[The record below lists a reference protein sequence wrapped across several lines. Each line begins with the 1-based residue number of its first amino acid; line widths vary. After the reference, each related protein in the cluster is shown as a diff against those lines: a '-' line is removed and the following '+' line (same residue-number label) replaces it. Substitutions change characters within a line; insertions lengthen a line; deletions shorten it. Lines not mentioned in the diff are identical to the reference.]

1 MDLRHAMNY
10 RLLLSFILLLTI
22 KSVGAQPALNVVVSI
37 KPIHSIV
44 TILMD
49 GIGTPKL
56 LLNSSDSAHTF
67 HLKPS
72 QIRMLSKSDLV
83 ITISEDFETGLRK
96 ALKNVKKDSHLKVSS
111 LNQLNTLKS
120 RGEEIYEVNEEE
132 EEEEGNH
139 ADHTNDLH
147 FWLDVDNMQ
156 LISQHISNLL
166 IELDPANEIKYSEN
180 FNKVNSELTKLKIEL
195 RHQLEPFSSTR
206 FAIFADT
213 LQYFENNLNLKRP
226 VIITPYHGARLSIN
240 RTLEAKKIIKDLN
253 ISCLIY
259 GSEIRPNQINVLS
272 EGLTLKTFK
281 IDILG
286 AVYPSGSDQYFN
298 LMKRISSQ
306 LASCLK

>member
-1 MDLRHAMNY
+1 MNY

-22 KSVGAQPALNVVVSI
+22 KSVGAESTLDVVVSI
-37 KPIHSIV
+37 KPIHSI
-44 TILMD
+44 TTMLMD
-49 GIGTPKL
+49 GIATPKL

-83 ITISEDFETGLRK
+83 ITISDDFETGLRK
-96 ALKNVKKDSHLKVSS
+96 ALKNVKKDSHFKVSS

-132 EEEEGNH
+132 EGNH

-147 FWLDVDNMQ
+147 LWLDVDNMQ

-166 IELDPANEIKYSEN
+166 IELDPANESKYSEN
-180 FNKVNSELTKLKIEL
+180 FNKVNSKLTKLKIEL
-195 RHQLEPFSSTR
+195 QHQLEPFLSTR
-206 FAIFADT
+206 FVIFADT
-213 LQYFENNLNLKRP
+213 LQYFENSLNLKRP

-259 GSEIRPNQINVLS
+259 GSEIRPNQVNVLS
-272 EGLTLKTFK
+272 EGLTLKAFK

-286 AVYPSGSDQYFN
+286 AAYPSGSDQYFN
-298 LMKRISSQ
+298 LMKGISSQ
-306 LASCLK
+306 LALCLK

>member
-10 RLLLSFILLLTI
+10 RLLLGLILLLTI
-22 KSVGAQPALNVVVSI
+22 KSVGAQSTLNVVVSI

-49 GIGTPKL
+49 GVATPKL
-56 LLNSSDSAHTF
+56 LLNSSNSAHTF

-83 ITISEDFETGLRK
+83 ITISNDFETGLRK
-96 ALKNVKKDSHLKVSS
+96 ALKNVKKDSHFKVSS
-111 LNQLNTLKS
+111 LNQLNILKS
-120 RGEEIYEVNEEE
+120 RGEDIYEAN

-147 FWLDVDNMQ
+147 LWLDVDNMQ
-156 LISQHISNLL
+156 LISKHISNLL
-166 IELDPANEIKYSEN
+166 IELDPANKAKYSEN
-180 FNKVNSELTKLKIEL
+180 LLKANSELNKLKIKL
-195 RHQLEPFSSTR
+195 QRQLEPFSSTR

-226 VIITPYHGARLSIN
+226 VIITPYHGERLSIN
-240 RTLEAKKIIKDLN
+240 RTLKAKKIIKDLN

-259 GSEIRPNQINVLS
+259 GSEIRPNQVNVLS
-272 EGLTLKTFK
+272 EGLTLKAFK

-286 AVYPSGSDQYFN
+286 AVYPAGSDQYFN

>member
-1 MDLRHAMNY
+1 MNY

-22 KSVGAQPALNVVVSI
+22 KSVGAESTLDVVVSI
-37 KPIHSIV
+37 KPIHSI
-44 TILMD
+44 TTMLMD
-49 GIGTPKL
+49 GIATPKL

-96 ALKNVKKDSHLKVSS
+96 ALKNVTKDSHFKVSS
-111 LNQLNTLKS
+111 LNQLNILKS
-120 RGEEIYEVNEEE
+120 RGEEIYKVDEE

-147 FWLDVDNMQ
+147 LWLDVDNMQ

-166 IELDPANEIKYSEN
+166 IELDPANEIKYSKN
-180 FNKVNSELTKLKIEL
+180 FNKVNSELNKLKIEL
-195 RHQLEPFSSTR
+195 QHQLEPFLSTR
-206 FAIFADT
+206 FVIFADT
-213 LQYFENNLNLKRP
+213 LQYFENSLNLKRP

-259 GSEIRPNQINVLS
+259 GSEIRPNQVNVLS
-272 EGLTLKTFK
+272 EGLTLKAFK

-298 LMKRISSQ
+298 LMKGLSSQ
-306 LASCLK
+306 LIECLE

>member
-1 MDLRHAMNY
+1 MNY
-10 RLLLSFILLLTI
+10 RLLLGLILLLTI
-22 KSVGAQPALNVVVSI
+22 KSVGAQSTLNVVVSI

-44 TILMD
+44 TMLMD
-49 GIGTPKL
+49 GVATPKL
-56 LLNSSDSAHTF
+56 LLNSSNSAHTF

-83 ITISEDFETGLRK
+83 ITISNDFETGLRK
-96 ALKNVKKDSHLKVSS
+96 ALKNVKKDSHFKVSS
-111 LNQLNTLKS
+111 LNQLNILKS
-120 RGEEIYEVNEEE
+120 RGEDIYEAN

-147 FWLDVDNMQ
+147 LWLDVDNMQ
-156 LISQHISNLL
+156 LISKHISNLL
-166 IELDPANEIKYSEN
+166 IELDPANKAKYSEN
-180 FNKVNSELTKLKIEL
+180 LLKANYELNKLKIKL
-195 RHQLEPFSSTR
+195 QHQLEPFSSTR

-259 GSEIRPNQINVLS
+259 GTEIRPNQVNVLS
-272 EGLTLKTFK
+272 EGLTLKAFK

-298 LMKRISSQ
+298 LMKRISNQ

>member
-1 MDLRHAMNY
+1 MHAMNY

-22 KSVGAQPALNVVVSI
+22 KSVGAQSTLNVVVSI

-44 TILMD
+44 SILMD
-49 GIGTPKL
+49 GIASPKL

-83 ITISEDFETGLRK
+83 ITISDDFETGLRK
-96 ALKNVKKDSHLKVSS
+96 ALKNITKDSHFKVSS
-111 LNQLNTLKS
+111 LNKLNILKS

-132 EEEEGNH
+132 EGNH

-147 FWLDVDNMQ
+147 LWLDVDNMQ

-166 IELDPANEIKYSEN
+166 IELDPANEITYSEN
-180 FNKVNSELTKLKIEL
+180 FNKVNSELNKLKIEL
-195 RHQLEPFSSTR
+195 QHQLEPFLSTR
-206 FAIFADT
+206 FVIFADT
-213 LQYFENNLNLKRP
+213 LQYFENSLNLKRP

-259 GSEIRPNQINVLS
+259 GSEIRPNQVNVLS
-272 EGLTLKTFK
+272 EGLTLKAYK

-286 AVYPSGSDQYFN
+286 AAYPSGSDQYFN
-298 LMKRISSQ
+298 LMKGISSQ
-306 LASCLK
+306 LALCLK

>member
-22 KSVGAQPALNVVVSI
+22 KSVGAQSTLNVVVSI

-49 GIGTPKL
+49 GIATPKL
-56 LLNSSDSAHTF
+56 LLNSNDSAHTF

-72 QIRMLSKSDLV
+72 QIRILSKSDLA
-83 ITISEDFETGLRK
+83 ITISDDFETGLRK
-96 ALKNVKKDSHLKVSS
+96 ALKNVKKDSHFKVSS

-120 RGEEIYEVNEEE
+120 RGEEIYEVNEEK
-132 EEEEGNH
+132 EGNN

-147 FWLDVDNMQ
+147 LWLDVDNMQ
-156 LISQHISNLL
+156 LISEHISNLL
-166 IELDPANEIKYSEN
+166 IELDPANEAKYIEN
-180 FNKVNSELTKLKIEL
+180 LLKVNSKLTKLKIEL
-195 RHQLEPFSSTR
+195 QHQLEPFLSTR
-206 FAIFADT
+206 FVIFADT

-226 VIITPYHGARLSIN
+226 VIITPYHGAHLSIN

-259 GSEIRPNQINVLS
+259 GSEIRPNQVNVLS
-272 EGLTLKTFK
+272 EGLALKAFK

-298 LMKRISSQ
+298 LMKRISNQ

>member
-1 MDLRHAMNY
+1 MDLGHAMNY
-10 RLLLSFILLLTI
+10 RLLLSFTLLLTI
-22 KSVGAQPALNVVVSI
+22 KSVVAQSTLDVVVSI

-49 GIGTPKL
+49 GIATPKL
-56 LLNSSDSAHTF
+56 LLNSNDSAHTF

-72 QIRMLSKSDLV
+72 QIRMLSKSDLA
-83 ITISEDFETGLRK
+83 ITISDDFETGLRK
-96 ALKNVKKDSHLKVSS
+96 ALKNVKKDSHFKVSS

-120 RGEEIYEVNEEE
+120 RGEEIYEVNEEK
-132 EEEEGNH
+132 EGNN

-147 FWLDVDNMQ
+147 LWLDVDNMQ
-156 LISQHISNLL
+156 LISEHISNLL
-166 IELDPANEIKYSEN
+166 IELDPANEAKYIEN
-180 FNKVNSELTKLKIEL
+180 LLKVNSKLTKLKIEL
-195 RHQLEPFSSTR
+195 QHQLEPFLSTR
-206 FAIFADT
+206 FVIFADT
-213 LQYFENNLNLKRP
+213 LQYFENSLNLKRP

-259 GSEIRPNQINVLS
+259 ESEIRSNQVNVLS
-272 EGLTLKTFK
+272 EGLALKAFK

-286 AVYPSGSDQYFN
+286 AVYPAGSDQYFN

>member
-1 MDLRHAMNY
+1 
-10 RLLLSFILLLTI
+10 
-22 KSVGAQPALNVVVSI
+22 
-37 KPIHSIV
+37 
-44 TILMD
+44 MD
-49 GIGTPKL
+49 GIATPKL

-83 ITISEDFETGLRK
+83 ITISDDFETGLRK
-96 ALKNVKKDSHLKVSS
+96 ALKNVKKDSHFKVSS
-111 LNQLNTLKS
+111 LNQLNILKS

-132 EEEEGNH
+132 EGNH

-147 FWLDVDNMQ
+147 LWLDVDNMQ

-166 IELDPANEIKYSEN
+166 IELDPANEAKYSEN
-180 FNKVNSELTKLKIEL
+180 FHKVNSELNKLKIEL
-195 RHQLEPFSSTR
+195 QHQLEPFLSTQ

-213 LQYFENNLNLKRP
+213 LQYFENSLNLKRP

-259 GSEIRPNQINVLS
+259 GSEIRPNQVNVLS
-272 EGLTLKTFK
+272 EGLTLKAFK

-298 LMKRISSQ
+298 LMKRIANQ
-306 LASCLK
+306 LSSCLK

>member
-1 MDLRHAMNY
+1 MNY
-10 RLLLSFILLLTI
+10 RLLLSLILLLTI
-22 KSVGAQPALNVVVSI
+22 KSVGAQSTLNVVVSI
-37 KPIHSIV
+37 KPIHSIT

-49 GIGTPKL
+49 GIATPKL

-83 ITISEDFETGLRK
+83 ITISDDFETGLRK
-96 ALKNVKKDSHLKVSS
+96 ALKNVKKDSHFKVSS
-111 LNQLNTLKS
+111 LNQLNILKS

-132 EEEEGNH
+132 EGNH

-147 FWLDVDNMQ
+147 LWLDVDNMQ

-166 IELDPANEIKYSEN
+166 IELDPANEAKYSEN
-180 FNKVNSELTKLKIEL
+180 FHKVNSELNKLKIEL
-195 RHQLEPFSSTR
+195 QHQLEPFLSTQ

-213 LQYFENNLNLKRP
+213 LQYFENSLNLKRP

-259 GSEIRPNQINVLS
+259 GSEIRPNQVNVLS
-272 EGLTLKTFK
+272 EGLTLKAFK

-298 LMKRISSQ
+298 LMKRIANQ
-306 LASCLK
+306 LSSCLK

>member
-10 RLLLSFILLLTI
+10 RLLLGLILLLTI
-22 KSVGAQPALNVVVSI
+22 KSVGAQSMLNVVVSI

-49 GIGTPKL
+49 GVATPKL
-56 LLNSSDSAHTF
+56 LLNSSNSAHTF

-83 ITISEDFETGLRK
+83 ITISNDFETGLRK
-96 ALKNVKKDSHLKVSS
+96 ALKNVKKDSHFKVSS
-111 LNQLNTLKS
+111 LNQLNILKS
-120 RGEEIYEVNEEE
+120 RGEDIYEAN

-147 FWLDVDNMQ
+147 LWLDVDNMQ
-156 LISQHISNLL
+156 LISKHISNLL
-166 IELDPANEIKYSEN
+166 IELDPANKAKYSEN
-180 FNKVNSELTKLKIEL
+180 LLKANSELNKLKIKL
-195 RHQLEPFSSTR
+195 QRQLEPFSSTR

-226 VIITPYHGARLSIN
+226 VIITPYHGERLSIN
-240 RTLEAKKIIKDLN
+240 RTLKAKKIIKDLN

-259 GSEIRPNQINVLS
+259 GSEIRPNQVNVLS
-272 EGLTLKTFK
+272 EGLTLKAFK

-286 AVYPSGSDQYFN
+286 AVYPAGSDQYFN

>member
-1 MDLRHAMNY
+1 MNY
-10 RLLLSFILLLTI
+10 RLLLGLILLLTI
-22 KSVGAQPALNVVVSI
+22 KSVGAQSTLNVVVSI

-49 GIGTPKL
+49 GVATPKL
-56 LLNSSDSAHTF
+56 LLNSSNSAHTF

-83 ITISEDFETGLRK
+83 ITISNDFETGLRK
-96 ALKNVKKDSHLKVSS
+96 ALKNVKKDSHFKVSS
-111 LNQLNTLKS
+111 LNQLNILKS
-120 RGEEIYEVNEEE
+120 RGEDIYEAN

-147 FWLDVDNMQ
+147 LWLDVDNMQ
-156 LISQHISNLL
+156 LISKHISNLL
-166 IELDPANEIKYSEN
+166 IELDPANKAKYSEN
-180 FNKVNSELTKLKIEL
+180 LLEANSELNKLKIKL
-195 RHQLEPFSSTR
+195 QHQLEPFSSTR

-226 VIITPYHGARLSIN
+226 VIITPYHGERLSIN
-240 RTLEAKKIIKDLN
+240 RTLKAKKIIKDLN

-259 GSEIRPNQINVLS
+259 GSEIRPNQVNVLS
-272 EGLTLKTFK
+272 EGLTLKAFK

-286 AVYPSGSDQYFN
+286 AVYPAGSDQYFN

>member
-1 MDLRHAMNY
+1 LRHAMNY

-22 KSVGAQPALNVVVSI
+22 KNVGAESTLDVVVSI

-49 GIGTPKL
+49 GIATPKL

-72 QIRMLSKSDLV
+72 QIRMLSNSDLV
-83 ITISEDFETGLRK
+83 ITISDDFETGLRK
-96 ALKNVKKDSHLKVSS
+96 ALKNVKKDSHFKVSS

-132 EEEEGNH
+132 EGNH

-147 FWLDVDNMQ
+147 LWLDVDNMQ

-166 IELDPANEIKYSEN
+166 IELDPANESKYSEN
-180 FNKVNSELTKLKIEL
+180 FNKVNSKLTKLKIEL
-195 RHQLEPFSSTR
+195 QHQLEPFLSTR
-206 FAIFADT
+206 FVIFADT
-213 LQYFENNLNLKRP
+213 LQYFENSLNLKRP

-259 GSEIRPNQINVLS
+259 GSEIRSNQVNVLS
-272 EGLTLKTFK
+272 EGLALKAFK

-286 AVYPSGSDQYFN
+286 AVYPAGSDQYFN
-298 LMKRISSQ
+298 LMKRISNQ

>member
-22 KSVGAQPALNVVVSI
+22 KSVGAESTLDVVVSI
-37 KPIHSIV
+37 KPIHSI
-44 TILMD
+44 TTMLMD
-49 GIGTPKL
+49 GIATPKL

-83 ITISEDFETGLRK
+83 ITISDDFETGLRK
-96 ALKNVKKDSHLKVSS
+96 ALKNVTKDSHFKVSS
-111 LNQLNTLKS
+111 LNQLNILKS

-132 EEEEGNH
+132 EGNH

-147 FWLDVDNMQ
+147 LWLDVDNMQ

-166 IELDPANEIKYSEN
+166 IELDPANKAKYSEN
-180 FNKVNSELTKLKIEL
+180 FNKVNSKLTKLKIEL
-195 RHQLEPFSSTR
+195 QHQLEPFLSTR

-240 RTLEAKKIIKDLN
+240 RTLEAKKTIKDLN

-259 GSEIRPNQINVLS
+259 GSEIRPNQVNVLS
-272 EGLTLKTFK
+272 EGLTLKAFK

-298 LMKRISSQ
+298 LMRRISNQ

>member
-10 RLLLSFILLLTI
+10 RLLLGLILLLTI
-22 KSVGAQPALNVVVSI
+22 KSVGAQSTLNVVVSI

-44 TILMD
+44 TMLMD
-49 GIGTPKL
+49 GVATPKL
-56 LLNSSDSAHTF
+56 LLNSSNSAHTF

-83 ITISEDFETGLRK
+83 ITISNDFETGLRK
-96 ALKNVKKDSHLKVSS
+96 ALKNVKKDSHFKVSS
-111 LNQLNTLKS
+111 LNQLNILKS
-120 RGEEIYEVNEEE
+120 RGEDIYAAN

-147 FWLDVDNMQ
+147 LWLDVDNMQ
-156 LISQHISNLL
+156 LISKHISNLL
-166 IELDPANEIKYSEN
+166 IELDPANKAKYSEN
-180 FNKVNSELTKLKIEL
+180 LLKANSELNKLKIKL
-195 RHQLEPFSSTR
+195 QHQLEPFSSTR

-226 VIITPYHGARLSIN
+226 VIITPYHGERLSIN
-240 RTLEAKKIIKDLN
+240 RTLKAKKIIKDLN

-259 GSEIRPNQINVLS
+259 GSEIRPNQVNVLS
-272 EGLTLKTFK
+272 EGLTLKAFK

-286 AVYPSGSDQYFN
+286 AVYPAGSDQYFN

>member
-1 MDLRHAMNY
+1 MNY

-22 KSVGAQPALNVVVSI
+22 KSVGAQSTLDVVVSI
-37 KPIHSIV
+37 KPIHSIT

-49 GIGTPKL
+49 GIATPKL

-96 ALKNVKKDSHLKVSS
+96 ALKNVKKDSHFKVNS

-120 RGEEIYEVNEEE
+120 RGEEIYETNEEE
-132 EEEEGNH
+132 EGKH
-139 ADHTNDLH
+139 AVHTNDLH
-147 FWLDVDNMQ
+147 VWLDVDNMQ

-166 IELDPANEIKYSEN
+166 IELDPANESKYSEN
-180 FNKVNSELTKLKIEL
+180 FNKVNSKLTKLKIEL
-195 RHQLEPFSSTR
+195 QHQLEPFLSTR
-206 FAIFADT
+206 FVIFADT
-213 LQYFENNLNLKRP
+213 LQYFENSLNLKRP

-259 GSEIRPNQINVLS
+259 GSEIRPNQVNVLS
-272 EGLTLKTFK
+272 EGLTLKAFK

-286 AVYPSGSDQYFN
+286 SVYPEGSDQYFN
-298 LMKRISSQ
+298 LMKRISNQ

>member
-22 KSVGAQPALNVVVSI
+22 KSVGAESTLDVVVSI

-49 GIGTPKL
+49 GIATPKL
-56 LLNSSDSAHTF
+56 LLNSNDSAHTF

-72 QIRMLSKSDLV
+72 QIRMLSKSDLA
-83 ITISEDFETGLRK
+83 ITISDDFETGLRK
-96 ALKNVKKDSHLKVSS
+96 ALKNVKKDSHFKVSS

-120 RGEEIYEVNEEE
+120 RGEEIYEVNEEK
-132 EEEEGNH
+132 EGNN

-147 FWLDVDNMQ
+147 LWLDVDNMQ
-156 LISQHISNLL
+156 LISEHISNLL
-166 IELDPANEIKYSEN
+166 IELDPANEAKYIEN
-180 FNKVNSELTKLKIEL
+180 LLKVNSKLTKLKIEL
-195 RHQLEPFSSTR
+195 QHQLEPFLSTR
-206 FAIFADT
+206 FVIFADT

-259 GSEIRPNQINVLS
+259 GSEIRPNQVNVLS
-272 EGLTLKTFK
+272 EGLTLKAFK

-298 LMKRISSQ
+298 LMKRISNQ

>member
-10 RLLLSFILLLTI
+10 RLLLGLILLLTI
-22 KSVGAQPALNVVVSI
+22 KSVGAQSTLNVVVSI

-49 GIGTPKL
+49 GVATPKL
-56 LLNSSDSAHTF
+56 LLNSSNSAHTF

-83 ITISEDFETGLRK
+83 ITISNDFETGLRK
-96 ALKNVKKDSHLKVSS
+96 ALKNVKKDSL
-111 LNQLNTLKS
+111 LKS
-120 RGEEIYEVNEEE
+120 RGEDIYEAN

-147 FWLDVDNMQ
+147 LWLDVDNMQ
-156 LISQHISNLL
+156 LISKHISNLL
-166 IELDPANEIKYSEN
+166 IELDPANKAKYSEN
-180 FNKVNSELTKLKIEL
+180 LLKANSELNKLKIKL
-195 RHQLEPFSSTR
+195 QRQLEPFSSTR

-226 VIITPYHGARLSIN
+226 VIITPYHGERLSIN
-240 RTLEAKKIIKDLN
+240 RTLKAKKIIKDLN

-259 GSEIRPNQINVLS
+259 GSEIRPNQVNVLS
-272 EGLTLKTFK
+272 EGLTLKAFK

-286 AVYPSGSDQYFN
+286 AVYPAGSDQYFN

>member
-1 MDLRHAMNY
+1 MNY
-10 RLLLSFILLLTI
+10 RLLLGLILLLTI
-22 KSVGAQPALNVVVSI
+22 KSVGAQSTLNVVVSI

-49 GIGTPKL
+49 GVATPKL
-56 LLNSSDSAHTF
+56 LLNSSNSAHTF

-83 ITISEDFETGLRK
+83 ITISNDFETGLRK
-96 ALKNVKKDSHLKVSS
+96 ALKNVKKDSHFKVSS
-111 LNQLNTLKS
+111 LNQLNILKS
-120 RGEEIYEVNEEE
+120 RGEDIYEAN

-147 FWLDVDNMQ
+147 LWLDVDNMQ
-156 LISQHISNLL
+156 LISKHISNLL
-166 IELDPANEIKYSEN
+166 IELDPANKAKYSEN
-180 FNKVNSELTKLKIEL
+180 LLKANSELNKLKIKL
-195 RHQLEPFSSTR
+195 QRQLEPFSSTR

-226 VIITPYHGARLSIN
+226 VIITPYHGARLSIK

-253 ISCLIY
+253 ITCLIY
-259 GSEIRPNQINVLS
+259 GSEIRPNQVNVLS
-272 EGLTLKTFK
+272 EGLTLKAFK

-286 AVYPSGSDQYFN
+286 AVYPAGSDQYFN

>member
-10 RLLLSFILLLTI
+10 RLLLGLILLLTI
-22 KSVGAQPALNVVVSI
+22 KSVGAQSTLNVVVSI

-49 GIGTPKL
+49 GVATPKL
-56 LLNSSDSAHTF
+56 LLNSSNSAHTF

-83 ITISEDFETGLRK
+83 ITISNDFETGLRK
-96 ALKNVKKDSHLKVSS
+96 ALKNVKKDSHFKVSS
-111 LNQLNTLKS
+111 LNQLNILKS
-120 RGEEIYEVNEEE
+120 RGEDIYEAN

-147 FWLDVDNMQ
+147 LWLDVDNMQ

-180 FNKVNSELTKLKIEL
+180 FNKVNSELNKLKIEL
-195 RHQLEPFSSTR
+195 QHQLEPFLSTR

-259 GSEIRPNQINVLS
+259 GSEIRPNQVNVLS
-272 EGLTLKTFK
+272 EGLTLKAFK

-286 AVYPSGSDQYFN
+286 AVYPAGSDQYFN

>member
-1 MDLRHAMNY
+1 MNY

-22 KSVGAQPALNVVVSI
+22 KSVGAESTLDVVVSI
-37 KPIHSIV
+37 KPIHSI
-44 TILMD
+44 TTMLMD
-49 GIGTPKL
+49 GIATPKL

-83 ITISEDFETGLRK
+83 ITISDDFETGLRK
-96 ALKNVKKDSHLKVSS
+96 ALKNVKKDSHFKVSS

-132 EEEEGNH
+132 EGNH

-147 FWLDVDNMQ
+147 LWLDVDNMQ

-166 IELDPANEIKYSEN
+166 IELDPANESKYSEN
-180 FNKVNSELTKLKIEL
+180 FNKVNSKLTKLKIEL
-195 RHQLEPFSSTR
+195 QHQLEPFLSTR
-206 FAIFADT
+206 FVIFADT
-213 LQYFENNLNLKRP
+213 LQYFENSLNLKRP

-259 GSEIRPNQINVLS
+259 GSEIRPNQVNVLS
-272 EGLTLKTFK
+272 EGLTLKAFK

-286 AVYPSGSDQYFN
+286 SVYPSGSDQYFN
-298 LMKRISSQ
+298 LMKRISNQ

>member
-22 KSVGAQPALNVVVSI
+22 KSVGAESTLDVVVSI

-44 TILMD
+44 TMLMD
-49 GIGTPKL
+49 GIATPKL

-83 ITISEDFETGLRK
+83 ITISDDFETGLRK
-96 ALKNVKKDSHLKVSS
+96 ALKNVKKDSHFKVSS

-132 EEEEGNH
+132 EGNH
-139 ADHTNDLH
+139 ANHTNDLH
-147 FWLDVDNMQ
+147 LWLDVDNMQ

-166 IELDPANEIKYSEN
+166 IELDTANEITYSEN
-180 FNKVNSELTKLKIEL
+180 FNKVNSELNKLKIEL
-195 RHQLEPFSSTR
+195 QHQLEPFSSTR

-259 GSEIRPNQINVLS
+259 GSEIRPNQVNVLS
-272 EGLTLKTFK
+272 EGLTLKAFK

-286 AVYPSGSDQYFN
+286 AAYPSGSDQYFN

>member
-22 KSVGAQPALNVVVSI
+22 KSVGAESTLDVFVSI

-49 GIGTPKL
+49 GIATPKL

-83 ITISEDFETGLRK
+83 ITISNDFETGLRK
-96 ALKNVKKDSHLKVSS
+96 ALKNVKKDSHFKVSS
-111 LNQLNTLKS
+111 LNQLNILKS
-120 RGEEIYEVNEEE
+120 RGEDIYEAN

-147 FWLDVDNMQ
+147 LWLDVDNMQ
-156 LISQHISNLL
+156 LISKHISNLL
-166 IELDPANEIKYSEN
+166 IELDPANKAKYSEN
-180 FNKVNSELTKLKIEL
+180 LLKANSELNKLKIKL
-195 RHQLEPFSSTR
+195 QRQLEPFSSTR

-226 VIITPYHGARLSIN
+226 VIITPYHGERLSIN
-240 RTLEAKKIIKDLN
+240 RTLKAKKIIKDLN

-259 GSEIRPNQINVLS
+259 GSEIRPNQVNVLS
-272 EGLTLKTFK
+272 EGLTLKAFK

-286 AVYPSGSDQYFN
+286 AVYPAGSDQYFN

>member
-10 RLLLSFILLLTI
+10 RLLLGLILLLTI
-22 KSVGAQPALNVVVSI
+22 KSVGAQSTLNVVVSI

-44 TILMD
+44 TMLMD
-49 GIGTPKL
+49 GVATPKL
-56 LLNSSDSAHTF
+56 LLNSSNSAHTF

-83 ITISEDFETGLRK
+83 ITISNDFETGLRK
-96 ALKNVKKDSHLKVSS
+96 ALKNVKKDSHFKVSS
-111 LNQLNTLKS
+111 LNQLNILKS
-120 RGEEIYEVNEEE
+120 RGEDIYEAN

-147 FWLDVDNMQ
+147 LWLDVDNMQ
-156 LISQHISNLL
+156 LISKHISNLL
-166 IELDPANEIKYSEN
+166 IELDPANKAKYSEN
-180 FNKVNSELTKLKIEL
+180 LLKANSELNKLKIKL
-195 RHQLEPFSSTR
+195 QRQLEPFSSTR

-226 VIITPYHGARLSIN
+226 VIITPYHGERLSIN
-240 RTLEAKKIIKDLN
+240 RTLKAKKIIKDLN

-259 GSEIRPNQINVLS
+259 GSEIRPNQVNVLS
-272 EGLTLKTFK
+272 EGLTLKAFK

-286 AVYPSGSDQYFN
+286 AVYPAGSDQYFN

>member
-1 MDLRHAMNY
+1 MNY

-22 KSVGAQPALNVVVSI
+22 KSVGAESTLDVVVSI

-49 GIGTPKL
+49 GIATPKL

-83 ITISEDFETGLRK
+83 ITISDDFETGLRK
-96 ALKNVKKDSHLKVSS
+96 ALKNVKKDSHFKVSS
-111 LNQLNTLKS
+111 LTQLNTLKS
-120 RGEEIYEVNEEE
+120 RGKEIYEVD

-147 FWLDVDNMQ
+147 LWLDVDNMQ

-166 IELDPANEIKYSEN
+166 IELDPANEITYSEN
-180 FNKVNSELTKLKIEL
+180 FNTVNSELNKLKIEL
-195 RHQLEPFSSTR
+195 QHQLEPFLSTR
-206 FAIFADT
+206 FVIFSDT
-213 LQYFENNLNLKRP
+213 LQYFEDNLNLKRP

-253 ISCLIY
+253 ISCLIH
-259 GSEIRPNQINVLS
+259 GSEIRPNQVNVLS
-272 EGLTLKTFK
+272 EGLTLKAFK

-298 LMKRISSQ
+298 LMKRISNQ

>member
-1 MDLRHAMNY
+1 MNY

-22 KSVGAQPALNVVVSI
+22 KSVVAQSTLDVVVSI

-49 GIGTPKL
+49 GIDTPKL

-83 ITISEDFETGLRK
+83 ITISDDFETGLRK
-96 ALKNVKKDSHLKVSS
+96 ALKNVKKDSHFKVSS
-111 LNQLNTLKS
+111 LNQLNILKS

-132 EEEEGNH
+132 EGNH

-147 FWLDVDNMQ
+147 LWLDVDNMQ

-166 IELDPANEIKYSEN
+166 IELDPANEAKYSEN
-180 FNKVNSELTKLKIEL
+180 FHKVNSELNKLKIEL
-195 RHQLEPFSSTR
+195 QHQLEPFLSTQ

-259 GSEIRPNQINVLS
+259 GSEIRPNQVNVLS
-272 EGLTLKTFK
+272 EGLTLKAFK

-286 AVYPSGSDQYFN
+286 AAYPSGSDQYFN
-298 LMKRISSQ
+298 LMKGIASQ
-306 LASCLK
+306 LALCLK

>member
-1 MDLRHAMNY
+1 MNY
-10 RLLLSFILLLTI
+10 RLLLSLILLLTI
-22 KSVGAQPALNVVVSI
+22 KSVGAQSTLNVVVSI

-44 TILMD
+44 SILMD
-49 GIGTPKL
+49 GVATPKL
-56 LLNSSDSAHTF
+56 LLNSSNSAHTF

-83 ITISEDFETGLRK
+83 ITISNDFETGLRK
-96 ALKNVKKDSHLKVSS
+96 ALKNVKKDSHFKVSS
-111 LNQLNTLKS
+111 LNQLNILKS
-120 RGEEIYEVNEEE
+120 RGEDIYEAN

-147 FWLDVDNMQ
+147 LWLDVDNMQ
-156 LISQHISNLL
+156 LISKHISNLL
-166 IELDPANEIKYSEN
+166 IELDPANKAKYSEN
-180 FNKVNSELTKLKIEL
+180 LLKANSELNKLKIKL
-195 RHQLEPFSSTR
+195 QRQLEPFSSTR

-226 VIITPYHGARLSIN
+226 VIITPYHGERLSIN
-240 RTLEAKKIIKDLN
+240 RTLKAKKIIKDLN

-259 GSEIRPNQINVLS
+259 GSEIRPNQVNVLS
-272 EGLTLKTFK
+272 EGLTLKAFK

-286 AVYPSGSDQYFN
+286 AVYPAGSDQYFN

>member
-1 MDLRHAMNY
+1 
-10 RLLLSFILLLTI
+10 
-22 KSVGAQPALNVVVSI
+22 
-37 KPIHSIV
+37 
-44 TILMD
+44 MD
-49 GIGTPKL
+49 GIATPKL

-83 ITISEDFETGLRK
+83 ITISDDFETGLRK
-96 ALKNVKKDSHLKVSS
+96 ALKNVKKDSHFKVSS

-132 EEEEGNH
+132 EGNH

-147 FWLDVDNMQ
+147 LWLDVDNMQ

-166 IELDPANEIKYSEN
+166 IELDPANEITYSEN
-180 FNKVNSELTKLKIEL
+180 FNKVNSELNKLKIEL
-195 RHQLEPFSSTR
+195 QHQLEPFLSTR
-206 FAIFADT
+206 FAIFSDT

-259 GSEIRPNQINVLS
+259 GTEIRPNQVNVLS
-272 EGLTLKTFK
+272 EGLTLKAFK

-298 LMKRISSQ
+298 LMKRISNQ

>member
-1 MDLRHAMNY
+1 MNY

-22 KSVGAQPALNVVVSI
+22 KNVGAESTLDVVVSI

-49 GIGTPKL
+49 GIATPKL

-72 QIRMLSKSDLV
+72 QIRMLSNSDLV
-83 ITISEDFETGLRK
+83 ITISDDFETGLRK
-96 ALKNVKKDSHLKVSS
+96 ALKNVKKDSHFKVSS

-132 EEEEGNH
+132 EEEGNH

-147 FWLDVDNMQ
+147 LWLDVDNMQ

-166 IELDPANEIKYSEN
+166 IELDPANESKYSEN
-180 FNKVNSELTKLKIEL
+180 FNKVNSKLTKLKIEL
-195 RHQLEPFSSTR
+195 QHQLKLFLSTR
-206 FAIFADT
+206 FVIFADT
-213 LQYFENNLNLKRP
+213 LQYFENSLNLKRP

-259 GSEIRPNQINVLS
+259 GTEIRPNQVNVLS
-272 EGLTLKTFK
+272 EGLTLKSFK

-298 LMKRISSQ
+298 LMKGISSQ
-306 LASCLK
+306 LALCLK

>member
-1 MDLRHAMNY
+1 MNY

-22 KSVGAQPALNVVVSI
+22 KSVSAESTLDVVVSI

-49 GIGTPKL
+49 GIATPKL

-72 QIRMLSKSDLV
+72 QIRMLSNSDLV
-83 ITISEDFETGLRK
+83 ITISDDFETGLRK
-96 ALKNVKKDSHLKVSS
+96 ALKNVKKDSHFKVSS

-132 EEEEGNH
+132 EGNH

-147 FWLDVDNMQ
+147 LWLDVDNMQ

-166 IELDPANEIKYSEN
+166 IELDPANESKYSEN
-180 FNKVNSELTKLKIEL
+180 FNKVNSKLTKLKIEL
-195 RHQLEPFSSTR
+195 QHQLEPFLSTR
-206 FAIFADT
+206 FVIFADT
-213 LQYFENNLNLKRP
+213 LQYFENSLNLKRP

-259 GSEIRPNQINVLS
+259 GTEIRPNQVNVLS
-272 EGLTLKTFK
+272 EGLTLKAFK

-298 LMKRISSQ
+298 LMKRISNQ

>member
-1 MDLRHAMNY
+1 MNY

-22 KSVGAQPALNVVVSI
+22 KSVGAESTLDVVVSI

-49 GIGTPKL
+49 GIASPKL

-83 ITISEDFETGLRK
+83 ITISDDFETGLRK
-96 ALKNVKKDSHLKVSS
+96 ALKNVKKGSHFKASS

-120 RGEEIYEVNEEE
+120 RGKEIYEVNEDEE
-132 EEEEGNH
+132 VNH
-139 ADHTNDLH
+139 AEHTNDLH
-147 FWLDVDNMQ
+147 LWLDVDNMQ

-166 IELDPANEIKYSEN
+166 IELDPANESKYSEN
-180 FNKVNSELTKLKIEL
+180 LNKVNLKLTKLKIEL
-195 RHQLEPFSSTR
+195 QHQLEPFSSTR

-259 GSEIRPNQINVLS
+259 GTEIRPNQVNVLS
-272 EGLTLKTFK
+272 EGLTLKAFK

-298 LMKRISSQ
+298 LMKRISNQ

>member
-1 MDLRHAMNY
+1 MNY
-10 RLLLSFILLLTI
+10 RLLLGLILLLTI
-22 KSVGAQPALNVVVSI
+22 KSVGAQSTLNVVVSI

-44 TILMD
+44 TMLMD
-49 GIGTPKL
+49 GVATPKL
-56 LLNSSDSAHTF
+56 LLNSSNSAHTF

-83 ITISEDFETGLRK
+83 ITISNDFETGLRK
-96 ALKNVKKDSHLKVSS
+96 ALKNVKKDSHFKVSS
-111 LNQLNTLKS
+111 LNQLNILKS
-120 RGEEIYEVNEEE
+120 RGEDIYEAN

-147 FWLDVDNMQ
+147 LWLDVDNMQ
-156 LISQHISNLL
+156 LISKHISNLL
-166 IELDPANEIKYSEN
+166 IELDPANKAKYSEN
-180 FNKVNSELTKLKIEL
+180 LLKANSELNKLKIKL
-195 RHQLEPFSSTR
+195 QRQLEPFSSTR

-226 VIITPYHGARLSIN
+226 VIITPYHGERLSIN
-240 RTLEAKKIIKDLN
+240 RTLKAKKIIKDLN

-259 GSEIRPNQINVLS
+259 GSEIRPNQVNVLS
-272 EGLTLKTFK
+272 EGLTLKAFK

-286 AVYPSGSDQYFN
+286 AVYPAGSDQYFN

>member
-1 MDLRHAMNY
+1 
-10 RLLLSFILLLTI
+10 
-22 KSVGAQPALNVVVSI
+22 
-37 KPIHSIV
+37 
-44 TILMD
+44 MD

-83 ITISEDFETGLRK
+83 ITISDDFETGLRK
-96 ALKNVKKDSHLKVSS
+96 ALKNVKKDSHFKVSS

-132 EEEEGNH
+132 EGNH

-147 FWLDVDNMQ
+147 LWLDVDNMQ

-166 IELDPANEIKYSEN
+166 IELDPANESKYSEN
-180 FNKVNSELTKLKIEL
+180 FNKVNSKLTKLKIEL
-195 RHQLEPFSSTR
+195 QHQLEPFLSTR
-206 FAIFADT
+206 FVIFADT
-213 LQYFENNLNLKRP
+213 LQYFENSLNLKRP
-226 VIITPYHGARLSIN
+226 VIVTPYHGARLSIN

-259 GSEIRPNQINVLS
+259 GSEIRPNQVNVLS
-272 EGLTLKTFK
+272 EGLTLKAVK

-286 AVYPSGSDQYFN
+286 AVYPAGSDQYFN
-298 LMKRISSQ
+298 LMKRISNQ
-306 LASCLK
+306 LVSCLK

>member
-22 KSVGAQPALNVVVSI
+22 KSVVAQSTLDVVVSI

-49 GIGTPKL
+49 GIATPKL

-83 ITISEDFETGLRK
+83 ITISDDFETGLRK
-96 ALKNVKKDSHLKVSS
+96 ALKNVKKDSHFKVSS
-111 LNQLNTLKS
+111 LNQLNILKS

-132 EEEEGNH
+132 EGNH

-147 FWLDVDNMQ
+147 LWLDVDNMQ

-166 IELDPANEIKYSEN
+166 IELDPANEAKYSEN
-180 FNKVNSELTKLKIEL
+180 FHKVNSELNKLKIEL
-195 RHQLEPFSSTR
+195 QHQLEPFLSTQ

-259 GSEIRPNQINVLS
+259 GSEIRPNQVNVLS
-272 EGLTLKTFK
+272 EGLTLKAFK

-298 LMKRISSQ
+298 LMKRIANQ
-306 LASCLK
+306 LSSCLK

>member
-22 KSVGAQPALNVVVSI
+22 KSVGAQSTLNVVVSI

-49 GIGTPKL
+49 GIATPKL
-56 LLNSSDSAHTF
+56 LLNSNDSAHTF

-72 QIRMLSKSDLV
+72 QIRMLSKSDLA
-83 ITISEDFETGLRK
+83 ITISDDFETGLRK
-96 ALKNVKKDSHLKVSS
+96 ALKNVKKDSHFKVSS

-120 RGEEIYEVNEEE
+120 RGEEIYEVNEEK
-132 EEEEGNH
+132 EGNN

-147 FWLDVDNMQ
+147 LWLDVDNMQ
-156 LISQHISNLL
+156 LISEHISNLL
-166 IELDPANEIKYSEN
+166 IELDPANEAKYIEN
-180 FNKVNSELTKLKIEL
+180 LLKVNSKLTKLKIEL
-195 RHQLEPFSSTR
+195 QHQLEPFLSTR
-206 FAIFADT
+206 FVIFADT

-259 GSEIRPNQINVLS
+259 GSEIRPNQVNVLS
-272 EGLTLKTFK
+272 EGLALKAFK

-286 AVYPSGSDQYFN
+286 AAYPSGSDQYFN
-298 LMKRISSQ
+298 LMKRISNQ

>member
-1 MDLRHAMNY
+1 MNY

-22 KSVGAQPALNVVVSI
+22 KSVGAESTLDVVVSI
-37 KPIHSIV
+37 KPIHSI
-44 TILMD
+44 TTMLMD

-83 ITISEDFETGLRK
+83 ITISDDFETGLRK
-96 ALKNVKKDSHLKVSS
+96 ALKNVKKDSHFKVSS

-132 EEEEGNH
+132 EGNH

-147 FWLDVDNMQ
+147 LWLDVDNMQ

-166 IELDPANEIKYSEN
+166 IELDPANESKYSEN
-180 FNKVNSELTKLKIEL
+180 FNKVNSKLTKLKIEL
-195 RHQLEPFSSTR
+195 QHQLEPFLSTR
-206 FAIFADT
+206 FVIFADT
-213 LQYFENNLNLKRP
+213 LQYFENSLNLKRP

-259 GSEIRPNQINVLS
+259 GSEIRPNQVNVLS
-272 EGLTLKTFK
+272 EGLTLKAFK

-286 AVYPSGSDQYFN
+286 AAYPSGTDQYFN
-298 LMKRISSQ
+298 LMKGISSQ
-306 LASCLK
+306 LALCLK

>member
-10 RLLLSFILLLTI
+10 RLLLGLILLLTI
-22 KSVGAQPALNVVVSI
+22 KSVGAQSTLNVVVSI
-37 KPIHSIV
+37 KPIHSIT

-49 GIGTPKL
+49 GIATPKL

-83 ITISEDFETGLRK
+83 ITISNDFETGLRK
-96 ALKNVKKDSHLKVSS
+96 ALKNVKKDSHFKVSS
-111 LNQLNTLKS
+111 LNQLNILKS
-120 RGEEIYEVNEEE
+120 RGEDIYEAN

-147 FWLDVDNMQ
+147 LWLDVDNMQ
-156 LISQHISNLL
+156 LISKHISNLL
-166 IELDPANEIKYSEN
+166 IELDPANKAKYSEN
-180 FNKVNSELTKLKIEL
+180 LLKANSELNKLKIKL
-195 RHQLEPFSSTR
+195 QRQLEPFSSTR

-226 VIITPYHGARLSIN
+226 VIITPYHGERLSIN
-240 RTLEAKKIIKDLN
+240 RTLKAKKIIKDLN

-259 GSEIRPNQINVLS
+259 GSEIRPNQVNVLS
-272 EGLTLKTFK
+272 EGLTLKAFK

-286 AVYPSGSDQYFN
+286 AVYPAGSDQYFN